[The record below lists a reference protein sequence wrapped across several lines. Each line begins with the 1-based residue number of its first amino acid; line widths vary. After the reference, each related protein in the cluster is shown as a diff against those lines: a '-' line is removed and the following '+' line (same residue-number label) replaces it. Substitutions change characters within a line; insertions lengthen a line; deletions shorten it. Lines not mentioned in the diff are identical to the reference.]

1 MGNIVTTIKR
11 FLSNKNTVTIIGV
24 ILGLVV
30 LFIGYN
36 YRVSHAVETIKIP
49 YAKQTIT
56 ATTKITSDMVGT
68 MEVLRTTVSNSS
80 TLISNMNQ
88 VLNTANQYCVSETTN
103 VPKGGFFYTEQVKP
117 CNQIGR
123 NVLSNMPDGYKA
135 ISIPVDIQST
145 YGNSMYPN
153 DYIDIYVRMHS
164 ESNLLIFGQFITKLP
179 ILDVRDSNG
188 NSLYYGGTGS
198 GAPAVLLFAVPEEYF
213 LLIGKATL
221 LGENIVELIPVPGNA
236 KYSSEVGETSVSSEY
251 LRQEILKYTASIPD
265 EQVPEVF

>member
-145 YGNSMYPN
+145 YGNSMFPN
-153 DYIDIYVRMHS
+153 DYIDIYAKM
-164 ESNLLIFGQFITKLP
+164 EIGDLLMYGSFITKLP

-188 NSLYYGGTGS
+188 RSVFYGNTSNGT
-198 GAPAVLLFAVPEEYF
+198 PALLLFAVPEDMY
-213 LLIGKATL
+213 LLLSKAVL
-221 LGENIVELIPVPGNA
+221 LGDRVVELIPVPGNA
-236 KYSSEVGETSVSSEY
+236 SYTSEVGEARVTSEY
-251 LRQEILKYTASIPD
+251 IRDEIERHTQDIPD
-265 EQVPEVF
+265 SIIE